1 MAVFVYN
8 YNYYM
13 EVFNQIFIYLALFVG
28 LYFQVF
34 MILTYFVWP
43 KKEENLMITDP
54 ILLPTVSIIVP
65 CFNEG
70 NTVEKTMYSLLA
82 LDYPKEKLDIV
93 VIDDGSTDNTWEV
106 VQQFKD
112 NPQVR
117 LFHKENEGSKFAAL
131 NFALDLIST
140 EIVGCLDAD
149 SSVDSQA
156 LRHSVQFF
164 KNDENVSAVI
174 PAMTIDNPKNIL
186 QYMQKV
192 EYEMITFSKKVFH
205 DLESIYVAP
214 GPFALF
220 RKEVFDTLGYYKEA
234 HHTED
239 LEIALRMQVN
249 GMRIVH
255 APDSLVYTHGPKTWP
270 TLLKQRIRWT
280 YGGFKNILSDYR
292 HMMFKKEYGN
302 LSRFILP
309 FAMLSNLITIIAF
322 PFLIWGIV
330 SSLYTFG
337 VKLVSSGFTV
347 QAPAFDLFYISNQS
361 YGYLSLLLLA
371 ITFMIIYISRRSIL
385 RTRLLSFDLLTF
397 FVYPFFASW
406 WMIYSAYNFITSK
419 KSAWR

>member
-1 MAVFVYN
+1 
-8 YNYYM
+8 M

-43 KKEENLMITDP
+43 KKEKNLMITDP

-70 NTVEKTMYSLLA
+70 NTVEKTMHSLLA

-239 LEIALRMQVN
+239 LEITF
-249 GMRIVH
+249 RILMSGKKV
-255 APDSLVYTHGPKTWP
+255 AFSSESYVYTVAPRKLIP
-270 TLLKQRIRWT
+270 LIKQRVRWM
-280 YGGFKNILSDYR
+280 YGFIKNMLDYKFLLFKTDYKHIGILVLPANIFGILSVLILVPLIAYSLIKSIY
-292 HMMFKKEYGN
+292 F
-302 LSRFILP
+302 FIEKTIVTGWIPGHVGASSWFFIDTRPEAIIRILTIVI
-309 FAMLSNLITIIAF
+309 LITTI
-322 PFLIWGIV
+322 FLG
-330 SSLYTFG
+330 
-337 VKLVSSGFTV
+337 
-347 QAPAFDLFYISNQS
+347 
-361 YGYLSLLLLA
+361 
-371 ITFMIIYISRRSIL
+371 RSIL
-385 RTRLLSFDLLTF
+385 KKKYLSWDILAILI
-397 FVYPFFASW
+397 YPYISIIWTVKAIW
-406 WMIYSAYNFITSK
+406 NAIRSK